1 MWKLVTIRVDG
12 MTCSNCTQSITNEVL
27 KIEGIVS
34 CNVSLLTHLAE
45 IQIDSNKFDDSLQFL
60 VRTIEDCGFD
70 ACVQETKEL
79 RETFDILVKGMTCSN
94 CSNTVEDQLLQL
106 TGIYD
111 VNVSLMTELC
121 HVSFNP
127 TQINND
133 KIIETIVDCGFD
145 AVSISQEN
153 NNGSK
158 LTSID
163 LKIVNSPRNT
173 NINKETFTVLP
184 NVTILNFEESSMAIN
199 LQYDQNQ
206 IGIRNIISNFKQHLN
221 LDVIVYSN
229 DATQLEILSKSIEIN
244 FWKSNCHKACTIAII
259 IIILYIGMPLVT
271 KDSIVKNQLFPYSQI
286 PGIKGF
292 YFRDL
297 FGIILASYVQFVI
310 GRKFYQ
316 NTFAALKHKSGTM
329 DTLIC
334 ISTSIAFFFSILSIF
349 HNILIAHNDKFQID
363 KNISTS
369 LPKVIFDTSTML
381 IAFISIGKYLENK
394 AKSKTSTTLSNL
406 LSLSKQ
412 DCSLVENYSTP
423 NQSIKIIPNNL
434 LQLNDIIDVKPG
446 MKFPTDGYIIEG
458 STDVNESLMTGE
470 SNLLFKTKDDPIIG
484 GTINETGHVL
494 ICTTNIGSNTKL
506 SQIIETVKRAQL
518 TKAPIETLADTISTI
533 FVPVLLSLALFTLFF
548 WLFASTIWIHKLKF
562 FQNDRIYNC
571 IRVAT
576 SVVVVACP
584 CALGLATPT
593 AIIVGTGIGAENGV
607 LIKTAEVI
615 ERLGKNYN
623 GDNKKLAFVF
633 DKTGTLTTAEMEV
646 QDFQLTNANIEI
658 KYDVLLNII
667 YQVESRSNHPVAKS
681 IVEYCEINKKENYPI
696 IINDIETVNG
706 QGIIADCKM
715 SNEPYKVIIG
725 VRKLLQT
732 KNVNMD
738 FETKDVQNDN
748 EKFANGTISYIC
760 INDHVV
766 GKFILSDSIK
776 PDSFTIVNYLKRH
789 RYPIYMITGDNHNA
803 AMKVALSLDLNMQ
816 NICSEMLPNEKCEF
830 IEALQIKEG
839 KKVIFVGDGIND
851 SPALVKSDLGIAIST
866 GTEVAIEAADV
877 VILSENNSLNRL
889 IYAIDICQKTYERIK
904 LNLFWAFFYNITMIP
919 IAMGV
924 LLPWGIALHPLLAG
938 FSMAISSLSVVIS
951 SLRLKKW
958 KPPLLHN
965 DFVDDDI
972 TLSTDSSGFF
982 KWFQRTRYDRINS
995 DSTLEMHDV

>member
-1 MWKLVTIRVDG
+1 MWRLITISVNG
-12 MTCSNCTQSITNEVL
+12 MTCSNCVNAITNEVL
-27 KIEGIVS
+27 IIEGVIS

-45 IQIDSNKFDDSLQFL
+45 IQIDSNQNDDDIVQRLTD
-60 VRTIEDCGFD
+60 TIEDCGFD
-70 ACVQETKEL
+70 AEL
-79 RETFDILVKGMTCSN
+79 HQNVEIRETFDVIVKGMTCSN
-94 CSNTVEDQLLQL
+94 CSNTIEQQVLQL
-106 TGIYD
+106 DGVYE
-111 VNVSLMTELC
+111 VNVSLITELC

-127 TQINND
+127 NKLDTTEIV
-133 KIIETIVDCGFD
+133 ETIENSGFD
-145 AVSISQEN
+145 TVPVSQDDKN
-153 NNGSK
+153 SK
-158 LTSID
+158 LISVD
-163 LKIVNSPRNT
+163 LKIL
-173 NINKETFTVLP
+173 NKLDNKRIGKNYFIDLP
-184 NVTILNFEESSMAIN
+184 NVTILTYEKLTMIVN
-199 LQYDQNQ
+199 LQYDQNV
-206 IGIRNIISNFKQHLN
+206 IGIRDIINNFKTILN
-221 LDVIVYSN
+221 LDVTPYSN

-244 FWKSNCHKACTIAII
+244 FWKSNCYKACII
-259 IIILYIGMPLVT
+259 SILIIMLYVGLPLLSQD
-271 KDSIVKNQLFPYSQI
+271 KLIKNNIFPYSQI

-316 NTFAALKHKSGTM
+316 KAFAALRHKTGTM

-349 HNILIAHNDKFQID
+349 HTIFIAYNHESN
-363 KNISTS
+363 SGV

-381 IAFISIGKYLENK
+381 IAFISVGKYLENK

-406 LSLSKQ
+406 LNLSKQ
-412 DCSLVENYSTP
+412 DCSLVENYNTP
-423 NQSIKIIPNNL
+423 DQTITEIPNHL
-434 LQLNDIIDVKPG
+434 LQINDIIDVKPG

-470 SNLLFKTKDDPIIG
+470 SNLLFKTKGDIVIG

-494 ICTTNIGSNTKL
+494 ICTNNIGSNTKL

-548 WLFASTIWIHKLKF
+548 WLFASTVWGYKLKF
-562 FQNDRIYNC
+562 FKTDRVYNC

-593 AIIVGTGIGAENGV
+593 AIIVGTGVGAENGV

-623 GDNKKLAFVF
+623 GDKKKLAFVF

-646 QDFQLTNANIEI
+646 QAFQLTDLETVDLDYNT
-658 KYDVLLNII
+658 LLNII
-667 YQVESRSNHPVAKS
+667 CQIESRSNHPVAKS
-681 IVEYCEINKKENYPI
+681 IVDYCEVNKMRNVPI
-696 IINDIETVNG
+696 IINNLETVNG
-706 QGIIADCKM
+706 QGII
-715 SNEPYKVIIG
+715 SNCQASDKSYRVLIG
-725 VRKLLQT
+725 VHKLLESE
-732 KNVNMD
+732 NVKLN
-738 FETKDVQNDN
+738 EVNDSDTIT
-748 EKFANGTISYIC
+748 NGTISYIC
-760 INDHVV
+760 INDIAV

-776 PDSFTIVNYLKRH
+776 SDSFTVINYLKKH
-789 RYPIYMITGDNHNA
+789 KYPIYMITGDNHKA
-803 AMKVALSLDLNMQ
+803 AMSVAQSLELNAQ
-816 NICSEMLPNEKCEF
+816 NIYSEMLPNEKCDF
-830 IEALQIKEG
+830 IETLQNKEG

-877 VILSENNSLNRL
+877 VILSESHSLNRL

-919 IAMGV
+919 IAMGI
-924 LLPWGIALHPLLAG
+924 LLPWGIALHPLVAG
-938 FSMAISSLSVVIS
+938 FAMAFSSLSVVIS

-958 KPPLLHN
+958 SPPLLE
-965 DFVDDDI
+965 DGFVADEDV
-972 TLSTDSSGFF
+972 TLNEISTNGFF
-982 KWFQRTRYDRINS
+982 KWFQRARYDRINS
-995 DSTLEMHDV
+995 DSTLEMEEV